1 MSFLDA
7 SCARTGIGK
16 ARKSRNSTWA
26 VLGAM
31 FLFSLSGCSVR
42 KDSPEERIGNFQFQ
56 YVDFTGYLRPADP
69 SYLIVRHGRLFPKE
83 VKAPDETGRFIAIEA
98 RLAGPHP
105 TWLVSSA
112 SNFYFLK
119 EASDGSV
126 AVTPLPTT
134 ARAIP
139 NAWIA
144 NGIATT
150 RLDAG
155 RWFVH
160 DARTHELTNGRAPPY
175 TGRILDERSL
185 QIQLLPLQS
194 IPGVDFDLDEIVS
207 VSPDNST
214 AAWFSY
220 LFSSGEKKGALTV
233 VDKDG
238 ETMPFTKLDPLLYD
252 DASPLNDAW
261 TPWFNTFA
269 SWRRT
274 KEGRWVV
281 DIDHEKVA
289 ELVEKRRREKE
300 AEDACRKRQL
310 ERPLDL
316 RETSTTGPVAAVESI
331 LDCDPNAGK
340 NAHRLPLRRNAT
352 DGRF

>member
-1 MSFLDA
+1 
-7 SCARTGIGK
+7 
-16 ARKSRNSTWA
+16 
-26 VLGAM
+26 M

-98 RLAGPHP
+98 RLAGPHS

-112 SNFYFLK
+112 SNFYVLK
-119 EASDGSV
+119 EAPDGSV
-126 AVTPLPTT
+126 AVTALPTT

-160 DARTHELTNGRAPPY
+160 DARTHELTNGRAPQY

-194 IPGVDFDLDEIVS
+194 IRGVDFDLDPIVS

-220 LFSSGEKKGALTV
+220 LFSSEERRGTLTI

-238 ETMPFTKLDPLLYD
+238 ETMPVTNLDPLLYD
-252 DASPLNDAW
+252 GGERLRDAW

-269 SWRRT
+269 SWHRT

-289 ELVEKRRREKE
+289 GLVEKRRQEKE
-300 AEDACRKRQL
+300 VEDACRKRQFEQPL
-310 ERPLDL
+310 EV
-316 RETSTTGPVAAVESI
+316 RETSATGPVAAVEPV
-331 LDCDPNAGK
+331 LDCDPEAGK
-340 NAHRLPLRRNAT
+340 DAYRLRLRRNAT
-352 DGRF
+352 DGRL